1 MTITEKDFGQGYHLI
16 TLSNTHGL
24 KLAVTDL
31 GARIVQLTANDRELI
46 LGFDSAQEYLTK
58 DAYIGAT
65 IGRTAGRIEKGQFSL
80 NDQTYQLSVDPQT
93 GHSLH
98 GGTPGFEQKK
108 WTYQLNETD
117 KESSVTFTTTSPDGE
132 HGFPGNLS
140 VEVCYTLTEDN
151 IWRVRTQAISD
162 QDTLFNPTNHVYFNL
177 SGDVEESIDQHTL
190 WLDSESFAPLR
201 PDSIPTGEKAS
212 VAQTAFDF
220 QTPQKLAT
228 VFTSQFEQ
236 KQLVDGI
243 DHPFFLNNPGMNHVS
258 AYLLSPDEQ
267 IKVSIMTDSP
277 SVVIFTANFGQ
288 DTPEMHGKKLANH
301 GGITFE
307 TQIAP
312 GAEQYPAFGNIHLAA
327 HTPFETTTE
336 FKIDTRE
343 GI

>member
-1 MTITEKDFGQGYHLI
+1 M
-16 TLSNTHGL
+16 
-24 KLAVTDL
+24 
-31 GARIVQLTANDRELI
+31 
-46 LGFDSAQEYLTK
+46 
-58 DAYIGAT
+58 
-65 IGRTAGRIEKGQFSL
+65 
-80 NDQTYQLSVDPQT
+80 
-93 GHSLH
+93 
-98 GGTPGFEQKK
+98 
-108 WTYQLNETD
+108 
-117 KESSVTFTTTSPDGE
+117 
-132 HGFPGNLS
+132 
-140 VEVCYTLTEDN
+140 
-151 IWRVRTQAISD
+151 
-162 QDTLFNPTNHVYFNL
+162 YFNL